1 MASLVYAV
9 FADAAAAEQA
19 TAELTRNVSRS
30 TASAAG
36 SGSTASAAGSA
47 GHPAFGVQVHTRAPL
62 NGDDLP
68 EAATEI
74 GRNTIIAIVV
84 GAAAGLALGLVA
96 GLSFDIMGLTPAIG
110 AMFGLV
116 TGTLSG
122 LLGGTMAGTRR
133 PKAALREAAEQLQ
146 LGHVLLT
153 IEVGDT
159 GHVGIV
165 EDILVECGAALV
177 DHC

>member
-9 FADAAAAEQA
+9 FADAPAAQQA
-19 TAELTRNVSRS
+19 TVELTRNSKE
-30 TASAAG
+30 
-36 SGSTASAAGSA
+36 
-47 GHPAFGVQVHTRAPL
+47 HPAFGVQSHTRAPL
-62 NGDDLP
+62 NGDDMP

-74 GRNTIIAIVV
+74 GRNTLIAIVV
-84 GAAAGLALGLVA
+84 GAVVGLALGLVA
-96 GLSFDIMGLTPAIG
+96 GSALDIMGLTPAIG

-133 PKAALREAAEQLQ
+133 PKSVLREAAERLEP
-146 LGHVLLT
+146 GHVLLT
-153 IEVGDT
+153 IEVLDA
-159 GHVGIV
+159 GHV
-165 EDILVECGAALV
+165 ELVESILSEHGATLV